1 MTDLVEFPHD
11 SLGYPL
17 VRGYS
22 EQPDDVVL
30 RTEFEVGPARQRR
43 TTTQDVKRITLT
55 FQFNK
60 LQYTKFAAWSRHKAM
75 SGARWFTINLDSEL
89 GIVPH
94 EARFLRTGPSV
105 WKAVLDRAGRRTVDV
120 TVEVRNPPSL
130 SKRTLDLVLNND
142 HTVIMAKLEQFHTLV
157 HSHMGQI

>member
-1 MTDLVEFPHD
+1 MALIEFPHD
-11 SLGYPL
+11 DLGYPL

-30 RTEFEVGPARQRR
+30 RTPFEVGPARQRR
-43 TTTQDVKRITLT
+43 TTTQNVKRITLT
-55 FQFNK
+55 FRFNK
-60 LQYTKFAAWSRHKAM
+60 LQYTKFAAWSRQKAM
-75 SGARWFTINLDSEL
+75 SGARWFSINLDSEL

-94 EARFLRTGPSV
+94 EARLLRTDSSV
-105 WKAVLDRAGRRTVDV
+105 WKADLDRAGRRTVGV
-120 TVEVRNPPSL
+120 TLEVRNPPSL